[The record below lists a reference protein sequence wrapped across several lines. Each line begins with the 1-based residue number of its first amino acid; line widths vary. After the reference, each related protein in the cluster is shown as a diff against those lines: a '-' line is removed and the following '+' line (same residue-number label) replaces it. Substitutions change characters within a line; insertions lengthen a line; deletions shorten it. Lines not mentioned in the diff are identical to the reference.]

1 MDCKEIQKYFD
12 DYILDELDSVI
23 EIQVNEHLTE
33 CDNCQKELGEKEAVM
48 NLLKDSQ
55 KFEPSNE
62 VYNRISSKIRVPV
75 KEKKI
80 IWGLPKSLIYA
91 TAAFIFGIVVMR
103 TADILFFPIEEPPK
117 AEIKYAPVRK
127 EPFSDT
133 VQFYSV
139 PVKNLA
145 KI

>member
-1 MDCKEIQKYFD
+1 MNCKEIRKYFD
-12 DYILDELDSVI
+12 DYILGELDPSI

-33 CDNCQKELGEKEAVM
+33 CSNCQKGLDEKEAVM
-48 NLLKDSQ
+48 NLLKDSR

-62 VYNRISSKIRVPV
+62 AYSRINSKIRVPV
-75 KEKKI
+75 REKKI

-91 TAAFIFGIVVMR
+91 TAAFIFGIAVMR
-103 TADILFFPIEEPPK
+103 TADILFFQVAESPK
-117 AEIKYAPVRK
+117 AEIKYEPARK

-133 VQFYSV
+133 VQFYSA
-139 PVKNLA
+139 PPKNLA

>member
-33 CDNCQKELGEKEAVM
+33 CDNCQKELDAKEAVM

-62 VYNRISSKIRVPV
+62 IYSRINSKIRVPV

-80 IWGLPKSLIYA
+80 IWGLPRSLVYVA
-91 TAAFIFGIVVMR
+91 AAFLFGIAVMR
-103 TADILFFPIEEPPK
+103 TADILFFQIEEPPK
-117 AEIKYAPVRK
+117 VEIKYAPARK

-133 VQFYSV
+133 VQFYSA
-139 PVKNLA
+139 PPKNLA

>member
-33 CDNCQKELGEKEAVM
+33 CDNCQKELDAKEAVM
-48 NLLKDSQ
+48 NFLKNSQ

-62 VYNRISSKIRVPV
+62 IYSQISSKIRVPV

-80 IWGLPKSLIYA
+80 IWGLPRNLIYA
-91 TAAFIFGIVVMR
+91 AAAFIFGIAVMR
-103 TADILFFPIEEPPK
+103 TADILFFQIEEPPK
-117 AEIKYAPVRK
+117 VEIKYAPARK

-139 PVKNLA
+139 PPKNLA